1 MAFPTHSPADNDELR
16 SAGASERADDE
27 TRRRLRRLAHLLDNA
42 IPLPGGYRVG
52 FDGAIGLIPG
62 IGDLAGAAL
71 SSYVI
76 AEAHRIGVP
85 TVVLLRMLLNVLV
98 ETAVGAVPVAGDLF
112 DFVWKANLRN
122 VVLLEGHL
130 GKPREVRRQ
139 SRWILAGVIVG
150 VVAVSAGAL
159 LLFVWILKTLLAAL

>member
-1 MAFPTHSPADNDELR
+1 MAFRTHISADNDDL
-16 SAGASERADDE
+16 GADSTRKRADEE
-27 TRRRLRRLAHLLDNA
+27 TRKRLRRLAHLLDNA

-85 TVVLLRMLLNVLV
+85 SVVLLRMLLNVLV
-98 ETAVGAVPVAGDLF
+98 ETAVGAIPVAGDLF

-122 VVLLEGHL
+122 VVLLEEHL
-130 GKPREVRRQ
+130 GQPREVRRQ
-139 SRWILAGVIVG
+139 SRWILAGVILG
-150 VVAVSAGAL
+150 VVSVSAGAL
-159 LLFVWILKTLLAAL
+159 LLFVWILKTLLQ